1 MEVSNQSNQE
11 ILNWISSEGHF
22 KELILTPSGKLFIN
36 PSKTVEA
43 EAFWV
48 YYKPSVYLEG
58 ALYTNCNGEYHTFGK
73 ALTSDRSFQL
83 MRNKTEI
90 ALLCDGVQLFSKRA
104 GIPVGNTI
112 IAFFR
117 YRQKVVVIIAG
128 DVISRH
134 SHTFIAES
142 DEGRDALM
150 FEEFTQILGCYDPKL
165 AIHVTPS
172 RSKGN

>member
-1 MEVSNQSNQE
+1 MSVNNPVAQE
-11 ILNWISSEGHF
+11 ILSCISEENHF
-22 KELILTPSGKLFIN
+22 KELILTPSGNLFIN

-43 EAFWV
+43 EEFYL
-48 YYKPSVYLEG
+48 YYKPAVYLDGE
-58 ALYTNCNGEYHTFGK
+58 LHTKCNGEYHTFGK
-73 ALTSDRSFQL
+73 ALTSDQSFQL